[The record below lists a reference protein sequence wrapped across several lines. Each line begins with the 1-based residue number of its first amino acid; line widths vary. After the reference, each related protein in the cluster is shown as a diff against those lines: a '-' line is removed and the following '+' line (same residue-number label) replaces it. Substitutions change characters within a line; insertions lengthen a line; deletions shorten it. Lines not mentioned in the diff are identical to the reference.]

1 MRLQVSRSGYFKFR
15 KSIFRKAVSPYYQK
29 FNECKGDD
37 VLGALCVFL
46 VAACGFDYRCNKIP
60 NFLILVIAVVGALQ
74 QWVTGGLAEVLCY
87 LGTAVLVAGMLYPLF
102 KIGSLGAGDVK
113 LLGVTAGYL
122 PFKKIM
128 VFLFISLL
136 IAALISLVKMWKR
149 NNFLERL
156 RYLMAYLAD
165 VMRSGNFRLYL
176 ENEADKQ
183 AVGICLSGPVLLA
196 VLLYCGGVY

>member
-1 MRLQVSRSGYFKFR
+1 M
-15 KSIFRKAVSPYYQK
+15 
-29 FNECKGDD
+29 
-37 VLGALCVFL
+37 LGALCVFL
-46 VAACGFDYRCNKIP
+46 VAACGFDYRCNRIP
-60 NFLILVIAVVGALQ
+60 NYIILVIAVVGALQ
-74 QWVTGGLAEVLCY
+74 HWATGGLAEVLYY
-87 LGTAVLVAGMLYPLF
+87 LGISVLVAGVMYPLF

-128 VFLFISLL
+128 MFLFVSLL
-136 IAALISLVKMWKR
+136 IAALFSLVKMWKR
-149 NNFLERL
+149 NNLFERL
-156 RYLMAYLAD
+156 HYFMAYLAD